1 MKMPQSEARR
11 AVHIAA
17 VVMQAAGL
25 CRYETL
31 TKCRRI
37 DPADATC
44 VNCIERWLLS
54 KARIEIKHDSEGGRN
69 EL

>member
-1 MKMPQSEARR
+1 MKQSQTEERR

-25 CRYETL
+25 CRYDSF

-37 DPADATC
+37 DPTDDIC
-44 VNCIERWLLS
+44 VGCMEKWLLA
-54 KARIEIKHDSEGGRN
+54 KARK
-69 EL
+69 ELRRDLNT

>member
-1 MKMPQSEARR
+1 MKQSQTEERR

-25 CRYETL
+25 CRYDSF

-37 DPADATC
+37 DPTDDIC
-44 VNCIERWLLS
+44 VGCMEKWLLT
-54 KARIEIKHDSEGGRN
+54 KARREAKQEA
-69 EL
+69 EV